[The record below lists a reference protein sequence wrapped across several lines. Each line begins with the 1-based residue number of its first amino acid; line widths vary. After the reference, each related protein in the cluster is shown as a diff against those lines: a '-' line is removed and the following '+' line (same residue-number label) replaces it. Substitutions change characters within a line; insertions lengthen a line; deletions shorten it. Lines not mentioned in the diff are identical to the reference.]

1 MIRRLLAMLMRTR
14 GPYALCLALPQV
26 IPLYDNCAGSVPLQK
41 HVDWFACEDSDP
53 RSAAGDCVLYQDG
66 AKYNLCV
73 LAERR

>member
-1 MIRRLLAMLMRTR
+1 M
-14 GPYALCLALPQV
+14 LPQV
-26 IPLYDNCAGSVPLQK
+26 LPLYDNCAGSVPIQK
-41 HVDWFACEDSDP
+41 QVDWFACEDSDP

>member
-1 MIRRLLAMLMRTR
+1 MNPKVLRLVRY
-14 GPYALCLALPQV
+14 PVLPQV